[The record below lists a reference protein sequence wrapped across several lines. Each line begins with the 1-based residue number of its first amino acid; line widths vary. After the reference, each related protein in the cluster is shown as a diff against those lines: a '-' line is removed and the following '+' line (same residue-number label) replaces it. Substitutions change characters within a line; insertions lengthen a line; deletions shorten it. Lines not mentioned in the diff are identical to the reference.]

1 MAPELFALRGLSRRV
16 HIRKVAFAP
25 CASMT
30 HRVLLGLSS
39 PLTSATERS
48 SWSER
53 TLSLEGAEN
62 KLQFEPFSTAVHS
75 PPSTLLGNHTR
86 DARRCRIRVD
96 PPCGNRA

>member
-16 HIRKVAFAP
+16 DIRKVAFAP

-30 HRVLLGLSS
+30 HRVILGLSN

-75 PPSTLLGNHTR
+75 PPSTLLGNHSR
-86 DARRCRIRVD
+86 AALALAARSPRLWKSS
-96 PPCGNRA
+96 